1 MKARD
6 KANMLVIN
14 KLEGGRTVTK
24 VELDPKSIVLH
35 KNLMKATFK
44 DVKKYRAVWVDK
56 DVYQQLEKL

>member
-24 VELDPKSIVLH
+24 VKLDPKSIVLH
-35 KNLMKATFK
+35 KDLMKATFK
-44 DVKKYRAVWVDK
+44 DVKKYKPVWVDE
-56 DVYQQLEKL
+56 DVYQELEKL